1 MTWNPQDFPRGRG
14 RVDLS
19 VRDRLAV
26 VTFDNPDARN
36 AMSVGMMA
44 DVVALV
50 EKLEEADVSAVLLRG
65 SPGSGFCAGGDLK
78 DVRAHLMTPSAAAG
92 MPAVMGGALD
102 RLASLNAVIVAAV
115 EGAAL
120 GGGAELLTAADWVI
134 AADDAQIGFVHAA
147 LGVSPGW
154 GGGHRLV
161 RKVGH
166 RAALPVLVGARKMTA
181 AQSAVLGLVDEVV
194 AQGDAEVSAREWIG
208 RILARPTEAV
218 QGALQILRA
227 GREQPDSAADVERA
241 VFQDL
246 WGGPAH
252 RRALD
257 GVKAGG

>member
-1 MTWNPQDFPRGRG
+1 MLP
-14 RVDLS
+14 
-19 VRDRLAV
+19 
-26 VTFDNPDARN
+26 
-36 AMSVGMMA
+36 
-44 DVVALV
+44 
-50 EKLEEADVSAVLLRG
+50 
-65 SPGSGFCAGGDLK
+65 GGDLK
-78 DVRAHLMTPSAAAG
+78 DVRSHLMNPSAAAG

-181 AQSAVLGLVDEVV
+181 AQSAVLGLVDEVAAVLVGVGGDEV
-194 AQGDAEVSAREWIG
+194 AMFE
-208 RILARPTEAV
+208 EAV
-218 QGALQILRA
+218 EEA
-227 GREQPDSAADVERA
+227 VEIDDGP
-241 VFQDL
+241 QE
-246 WGGPAH
+246 GG
-252 RRALD
+252 
-257 GVKAGG
+257 